1 MIYVT
6 VRLLPFSVSIVPF
19 DGSVCAD
26 ILWVRVCVCA
36 SHQKLGDTSFNLS
49 LKESILY
56 TDHIDLLQ
64 NA

>member
-1 MIYVT
+1 MSPYAYYLF
-6 VRLLPFSVSIVPF
+6 RFQSFLLME
-19 DGSVCAD
+19 VCAR
-26 ILWVRVCVCA
+26 IYYGCECVCVCA